1 MKYCKYYHRHY
12 YYYYDVVYTGE
23 VKSPPVNM
31 MIINDMYVEPST
43 NKIKK
48 FFQNNH
54 KFSNKSVFQTM
65 HIKLASLYLGHLKA
79 SGARLKRLC
88 PL

>member
-1 MKYCKYYHRHY
+1 MKYYKY
-12 YYYYDVVYTGE
+12 YYYYYYVVYTGGE

-65 HIKLASLYLGHLKA
+65 QIKLASLYLGHLKA